1 MQPEKGKVN
10 KLKLFVVLAA
20 IAVIVVVIFQNTEEV
35 ETRILFAKI
44 AMPRAF
50 LLGIAVAIGFVAGLV
65 AATSRK
71 RK

>member
-1 MQPEKGKVN
+1 MQSEKGKVN

-20 IAVIVVVIFQNTEEV
+20 IAVIAIVIFQNTEEV

-44 AMPRAF
+44 AMPRAL
-50 LLGIAVAIGFVAGLV
+50 LLGIAVAIGFVGGLV
-65 AATSRK
+65 AATFRK